1 MTHHDLSQAVPQER
15 ETHEKKGASTKKTFV
30 PIVEV
35 ARLEK
40 ALEEERKKSEDY
52 LTRLKYLQADFENL
66 QKRTRREIEET
77 VKYGNEDL
85 IVSLLPILDDLER
98 ALTAG
103 RSSDD
108 KDAVIGGLEL
118 ILKATQNVLFQKG
131 LSAIDAVG
139 KKFDPA
145 KHEAI
150 GFISSPDHEDNTV
163 VREFRRGYMLGNKV
177 IRPSVVEVSRKPS
190 AEQT

>member
-1 MTHHDLSQAVPQER
+1 MARHDHSQVGPKEP
-15 ETHEKKGASTKKTFV
+15 EKNEKKEVSTRKTFV
-30 PIVEV
+30 PIAEA

-40 ALEEERKKSEDY
+40 ALEEERKKSEEY

-66 QKRTRREIEET
+66 QKRTKKEIEEI
-77 VKYGNEDL
+77 VKYSNEDL
-85 IVSLLPILDDLER
+85 IVNLLPVLDDLER
-98 ALTAG
+98 ALNAG
-103 RSSDD
+103 KSSDN

-118 ILKATQNVLFQKG
+118 ILKETQNVLFQKG
-131 LSAIDAVG
+131 LSAIDSVG

-163 VREFRRGYMLGNKV
+163 IRELRRGYMLNNMV
-177 IRPSVVEVSRKPS
+177 IRPSMVEVARKS
-190 AEQT
+190 STESS

>member
-1 MTHHDLSQAVPQER
+1 MK
-15 ETHEKKGASTKKTFV
+15 ETPTKKTFV
-30 PIVEV
+30 PITGI

-40 ALEEERKKSEDY
+40 DLQEERKKNEEY
-52 LTRLKYLQADFENL
+52 LTRLKYLQADLENL
-66 QKRTRREIEET
+66 QKRTKREIEET

-98 ALTAG
+98 ALAAG
-103 RSSDD
+103 RNSDN
-108 KDAVIGGLEL
+108 KDAVVGGLEL

-150 GFISSPDHEDNTV
+150 GFISSQDCEDNTI
-163 VREFRRGYMLGNKV
+163 VRELRRGYMLDSKV
-177 IRPSVVEVSRKPS
+177 IRPSIVEVSRKPTAKQAQS
-190 AEQT
+190 K

>member
-1 MTHHDLSQAVPQER
+1 MAHPDLSHVEPPKR
-15 ETHEKKGASTKKTFV
+15 ETDKRKEASKKTFI
-30 PIVEV
+30 PIVELT
-35 ARLEK
+35 RLEK
-40 ALEEERKKSEDY
+40 ALQEERKKNEEF

-66 QKRTRREIEET
+66 QKRTKREIEET

-98 ALTAG
+98 ALSAG
-103 RSSDD
+103 RNSDN
-108 KDAVIGGLEL
+108 KDAIVGGLEL

-139 KKFDPA
+139 KKFDPSR
-145 KHEAI
+145 HEAI
-150 GFISSPDHEDNTV
+150 GFISSPDYEDNMV
-163 VREFRRGYMLGNKV
+163 VREFRRGYMLGDKV

>member
-1 MTHHDLSQAVPQER
+1 LTHHDLSQAVPQER

>member
-1 MTHHDLSQAVPQER
+1 MTGPDPSEAGPQEP
-15 ETHEKKGASTKKTFV
+15 ENNEEKEVSKRKTFV

-40 ALEEERKKSEDY
+40 ALEEERKKSEEY

-66 QKRTRREIEET
+66 QKRTKKEIEET
-77 VKYGNEDL
+77 VKYSNEDL

-98 ALTAG
+98 ALNAG
-103 RSSDD
+103 KSSDN

-118 ILKATQNVLFQKG
+118 ILKETQNVLFQKG
-131 LSAIDAVG
+131 LSEIDSIG
-139 KKFDPA
+139 KKFDPTR
-145 KHEAI
+145 HEAI

-163 VREFRRGYMLGNKV
+163 IREFRRGYMLNNKV
-177 IRPSVVEVSRKPS
+177 IRPSMVEVARKPS
-190 AEQT
+190 AEST